1 MAIRIGDVWSLSNP
15 ESETITPDDRQ
26 QTIEIL
32 GGVSVQDFGHIEAGD
47 KIAWTLDFSPEA
59 WQTVKGYWDSRAIVD
74 IRDAGGGTF
83 RGRVVVKS
91 YRRKPRFE
99 SHITANIE
107 IWRS

>member
-1 MAIRIGDVWSLSNP
+1 MAIRIGNVWSLSNP

-32 GGVSVQDFGHIEAGD
+32 GGVSVQDFGHIKEGD
-47 KIAWTLDFSPEA
+47 KVAWTLDFSPEA
-59 WQTVKGYWDSRAIVD
+59 WETVMSYWDSRVIVD
-74 IRDAGGGTF
+74 VKDAGGMTF

-91 YRRKPRFE
+91 YRRKVRFE

>member
-1 MAIRIGDVWSLSNP
+1 MAIRIGSVRSLSNP

-26 QTIEIL
+26 QTVEII

-47 KIAWTLDFSPEA
+47 KVAWTLDFSPAA
-59 WQTVKGYWDSRAIVD
+59 WTEIKRYWNSRIIVD
-74 IRDAGGGTF
+74 VEDAGGEAF

-99 SHITANIE
+99 SNITANIE

>member
-1 MAIRIGDVWSLSNP
+1 MKVKINDIESYRSP
-15 ESETITPDDRQ
+15 ESCAFNVDDR
-26 QTIEIL
+26 IEKIQL
-32 GGVSVQDFGHIEAGD
+32 INGNCVQDYGHIEAGD

-59 WQTVKGYWDSRAIVD
+59 WETVKGYWDSRLIVD
-74 IRDAGGGTF
+74 VRDAGGRTF

>member
-1 MAIRIGDVWSLSNP
+1 MAIRIGSALSLSNP

-59 WQTVKGYWDSRAIVD
+59 WETIKSYWDSRVIVD
-74 IRDAGGGTF
+74 VRDAGGRTF
-83 RGRVVVKS
+83 QGRVVVKS
-91 YRRKPRFE
+91 YRRKVRFE

>member
-1 MAIRIGDVWSLSNP
+1 MAIRIGSVWSLSNP

-47 KIAWTLDFSPEA
+47 KVAWTLDFSPEA
-59 WQTVKGYWDSRAIVD
+59 WETVKGYWDSRVIVEVK
-74 IRDAGGGTF
+74 DAGGVRF
-83 RGRVVVKS
+83 HGRVVVKS